1 MQTVNL
7 INYCEHIILS
17 IPFTRLT
24 YTHAHA
30 HTQWQCCS
38 LLHDVIMWQLQQSQW
53 QKIKLE
59 ADPLGV
65 GGGECHSKFS
75 VYPEISVLWIAAFS
89 FDHRRC
95 CRSPIH
101 RWIIPPKSPKSL
113 ILFISTP
120 HKKGALFPLLS
131 LYSMV
136 VSSSGFPT
144 SVRTGTSCSNIS
156 DWVGFEGILTDVD
169 RDPFY
174 TDANKH

>member
-1 MQTVNL
+1 MAVLFVTAWCDYVAITAVTVAKNKTGSWSFG
-7 INYCEHIILS
+7 C
-17 IPFTRLT
+17 
-24 YTHAHA
+24 
-30 HTQWQCCS
+30 
-38 LLHDVIMWQLQQSQW
+38 
-53 QKIKLE
+53 
-59 ADPLGV
+59 

-156 DWVGFEGILTDVD
+156 DWVGFEGILIDVD